1 MNPHNKNIVVCC
13 DGTGQTI
20 RAASKGAADGEG
32 PPASG
37 KSNVLRL
44 FDLLLKDSPHQ
55 VCWYDPGIGTIPLF
69 EREAR
74 WVRIF
79 KNMRDEWL
87 GWGLMESVGE
97 AYLYL
102 MERYEPGDRIFLF
115 GFSRGAFTVRALA
128 GMIRCVG
135 LLRNENRNLLEY
147 ARDVFENMERRLR
160 NGPPNEEAEDKLAC
174 EFRRFSRQE
183 EVRIAFI
190 GVWDTV
196 KAYGYLKPKGLPFVR
211 NNEIADVV
219 RHAVSLDERRSPFQV
234 TGWSD
239 RVVREKNI
247 RQDILEVWFSGD
259 HSDVGGGHEDH
270 NLLAKAPF
278 DWMLGEAT
286 KQHLL
291 AELERY
297 AKATGWS
304 KDAEVRPDLKP
315 HDLSHSLMATA
326 AWMVPR
332 QELVNTQ
339 FPPIREWHWWEETG
353 SREPLKHTFPDK
365 QEGLALEVAGS
376 QTRDEMPF
384 VYVHQ
389 SVFERRCAGGYAPP
403 KLEELFH
410 QQQEKKVDVLC
421 ALTVAALDSKQVIAE
436 WGELRNAEGLV
447 PQE

>member
-1 MNPHNKNIVVCC
+1 
-13 DGTGQTI
+13 
-20 RAASKGAADGEG
+20 
-32 PPASG
+32 
-37 KSNVLRL
+37 
-44 FDLLLKDSPHQ
+44 
-55 VCWYDPGIGTIPLF
+55 
-69 EREAR
+69 
-74 WVRIF
+74 
-79 KNMRDEWL
+79 
-87 GWGLMESVGE
+87 
-97 AYLYL
+97 
-102 MERYEPGDRIFLF
+102 
-115 GFSRGAFTVRALA
+115 
-128 GMIRCVG
+128 
-135 LLRNENRNLLEY
+135 
-147 ARDVFENMERRLR
+147 MERRLG

-259 HSDVGGGHEDH
+259 HSDVGGGHEDQ

-326 AWMVPR
+326 A
-332 QELVNTQ
+332 
-339 FPPIREWHWWEETG
+339 
-353 SREPLKHTFPDK
+353 
-365 QEGLALEVAGS
+365 
-376 QTRDEMPF
+376 
-384 VYVHQ
+384 
-389 SVFERRCAGGYAPP
+389 
-403 KLEELFH
+403 
-410 QQQEKKVDVLC
+410 
-421 ALTVAALDSKQVIAE
+421 
-436 WGELRNAEGLV
+436 
-447 PQE
+447 